1 MKLRTLVKK
10 CLAASVAFVAIN
22 ASAFSE
28 GVDFV
33 KLETPI
39 PNSDGLVT
47 KVYSYDCPFC
57 YKYDKAVTKAV
68 MQKLPEMKFE
78 PMHLAT
84 KGKFGK
90 QASELFEV
98 LIAKDN
104 ASGTSLLD
112 DKSLFKKAKFAY
124 YKAYHDKKERW
135 GGDANTQENVNAFL
149 STGLEA
155 SGINKDDLEA
165 GLKDEKVKA
174 MLERWGMDANSGY
187 AYGVAK
193 IQGVPA
199 FVVDGKYLIYTKA
212 IKGIDAMAELIK
224 YLHTLK

>member
-1 MKLRTLVKK
+1 MRVNLLIKK
-10 CLAASVAFVAIN
+10 CIAAIAVFGAIN
-22 ASAFSE
+22 AAAFSE

-68 MQKLPEMKFE
+68 MQKLPEMEFE
-78 PMHLAT
+78 PIYLAT

-90 QASELFEV
+90 QASELFAV

-104 ASGTSLLD
+104 ASGTNLLD

-135 GGDANTQENVNAFL
+135 GGDANNQENVNAFL
-149 STGLEA
+149 SVGFEA
-155 SGINKDDLEA
+155 SGANKADLEA

-174 MLERWGMDANSGY
+174 MLERWGMGSNSGY

>member
-10 CLAASVAFVAIN
+10 CLATSVAFVAIN

-39 PNSDGLVT
+39 PNSDSLVT

-78 PMHLAT
+78 PIHLAT

-90 QASELFEV
+90 QASELFAV

-104 ASGTSLLD
+104 TSGTSLLD

-135 GGDANTQENVNAFL
+135 GGDA
-149 STGLEA
+149 
-155 SGINKDDLEA
+155 
-165 GLKDEKVKA
+165 
-174 MLERWGMDANSGY
+174 
-187 AYGVAK
+187 
-193 IQGVPA
+193 
-199 FVVDGKYLIYTKA
+199 
-212 IKGIDAMAELIK
+212 
-224 YLHTLK
+224 TLKKRKCIFKHWT

>member
-1 MKLRTLVKK
+1 MRVNLLIKK
-10 CLAASVAFVAIN
+10 CIAAAAVFGAIN
-22 ASAFSE
+22 AAAFSE

-90 QASELFEV
+90 QASELFAV

-104 ASGTSLLD
+104 ASGTNLLD

-124 YKAYHDKKERW
+124 YKAYHYKK
-135 GGDANTQENVNAFL
+135 
-149 STGLEA
+149 
-155 SGINKDDLEA
+155 
-165 GLKDEKVKA
+165 
-174 MLERWGMDANSGY
+174 ERWGMDANSGY